1 MEREAQLRVAEGYV
15 ADADAGHGRLVFVA
29 GEAGVGKT
37 AFLERLRTGAG
48 VRSATGWCDGTTTPP
63 PLGPLVDMLPDLPPG
78 VWSEGA
84 SRQEVFAR
92 LLAALRDRTGP
103 PFLLVVEDAHWADEA
118 TLDLLRHLARRIHT
132 CRAVVMVSFRPEDA
146 APHDGLRLL
155 LGDTA
160 SATGTRRIDLSP
172 LSLDGVRTLV
182 GATGGTEVDVV
193 ELHRLTGGNAF
204 FVTEAISAETDGLP
218 PTVRDAVLARV
229 LRLTDVER
237 QGLDVVALCGARA
250 ETQVLERV
258 LTDGLRTLDGPLAR
272 GLLRRVG
279 TDIVFRHEL
288 ARLAVVGEI
297 PTGRAV
303 HIHRRL
309 LAVLRDQDT
318 DPARVAHHAEAAG
331 DAAAVLAAAPAAG
344 ARAAE
349 MGAHQEAARQ
359 YQRALGCADRLAPAD
374 RAELLWSLGY
384 ELYLTGHIDGAIDVM
399 TRARTI
405 WEAAGETVRV
415 GDAWRCQSRLHW
427 FAGRHDAALDD
438 AERAVALLDGSESV
452 EQALALSHRAGL
464 EMLGSNLAGTRR
476 WSAPALELLDRLP
489 DDSRREAVR
498 VHALNNL
505 GTMEIVAGDLADG

>member
-1 MEREAQLRVAEGYV
+1 M
-15 ADADAGHGRLVFVA
+15 
-29 GEAGVGKT
+29 
-37 AFLERLRTGAG
+37 
-48 VRSATGWCDGTTTPP
+48 
-63 PLGPLVDMLPDLPPG
+63 
-78 VWSEGA
+78 
-84 SRQEVFAR
+84 
-92 LLAALRDRTGP
+92 
-103 PFLLVVEDAHWADEA
+103 
-118 TLDLLRHLARRIHT
+118 
-132 CRAVVMVSFRPEDA
+132 
-146 APHDGLRLL
+146 
-155 LGDTA
+155 
-160 SATGTRRIDLSP
+160 
-172 LSLDGVRTLV
+172 RTLV

-505 GTMEIVAGDLADG
+505 GTMEIVAGDLADGERMLTESLTDARAHDLHEHAARAYCNLASSAVVQRRFAEASRYFAEGLEYCTERDLDSWERYLVGWRARMHLDRGELRRCPRGRRVRPRPARHGRRRQPRATHRPRPPRRAGRERRRRPPAGRGDADREGDARTAASRADHQRRVRGGVAGRRRVCP